1 MVRRNWIILA
11 MPEDLYEPYFH
22 DVELGL
28 GLGTGADSVCRNGR
42 ALQPGGRNRES
53 TITDPSATFSNR
65 CSRCMRR
72 VTSGWVQSSTLRGLE
87 PSQSMNFKIEGIL
100 VHQKIRGYCSTVN
113 RKPHHRSL
121 LYNTKCTSIRDAVL
135 YSTNTLSGV
144 ALFSLLHLLQNPDD

>member
-1 MVRRNWIILA
+1 

-65 CSRCMRR
+65 CSRCMLR
-72 VTSGWVQSSTLRGLE
+72 VTSGWVENSILRGPEFIVLKARTLTIDESQNRSDINSLE
-87 PSQSMNFKIEGIL
+87 N
-100 VHQKIRGYCSTVN
+100 
-113 RKPHHRSL
+113 
-121 LYNTKCTSIRDAVL
+121 
-135 YSTNTLSGV
+135 
-144 ALFSLLHLLQNPDD
+144 